1 MHNIL
6 NCAKFLRMFYKK
18 IMCRN
23 SKRLFSFLTY
33 FLFSLSLFAAEN
45 GLVFYV
51 DVAAK
56 PSREKGTADSP
67 FVSLERAVA
76 AAHNHINRQAASAK
90 NNTLEPVSI
99 FLCSNVFVE
108 EAVFLTVPIRLH
120 GINNPTITFGEN
132 TGFVV
137 DRTSFEI
144 EECLIKRSEAFTE
157 PRTVPVLYGSSAS
170 ITLNR
175 VSVTVKEGG
184 DAVILR
190 DDSRLAC
197 TDTSLSSEQRA
208 QAVLIRAEK
217 SSVSA
222 VGSTFSASGLMVLC
236 FDFVKT
242 ESSLTDT
249 VCNLAAHYTGRL
261 AELTDSTVQ
270 VRKVRCSYT
279 SPLFNMMDSAV
290 LADAASKLELEG
302 TFELNGFAESLV
314 RNADK

>member
-132 TGFVV
+132 VGFVV
-137 DRTSFEI
+137 DKTTLEV
-144 EECLIKRSEAFTE
+144 EECSIKRSERFTE
-157 PRTVPVLYGSSAS
+157 PRIVPVLYGSSAS

-175 VSVTVKEGG
+175 VSITVKEGG

-190 DDSRLAC
+190 DGSRLAC
-197 TDTSLSSEQRA
+197 TDTFFSSNQSA

-217 SSVSA
+217 SFLSA
-222 VGSTFSASGLMVLC
+222 AGTTFSASGLMALC

-242 ESSLTDT
+242 EGILTDT
-249 VCNLAAHYTGRL
+249 VCNLAAHYTGRV

-270 VRKVRCSYT
+270 MRKVRCSYT
-279 SPLFNMMDSAV
+279 SPLFKMMDSPV
-290 LADAASKLELEG
+290 LADTASKMEVQG
-302 TFELNGFAESLV
+302 AFELTGFTKSLV
-314 RNADK
+314 RK